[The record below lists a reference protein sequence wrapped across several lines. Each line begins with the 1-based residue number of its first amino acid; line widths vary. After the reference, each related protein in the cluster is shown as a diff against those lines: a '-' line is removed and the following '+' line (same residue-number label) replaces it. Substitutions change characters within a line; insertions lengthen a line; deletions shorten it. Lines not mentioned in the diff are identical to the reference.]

1 MARTGTKTH
10 PLRVA
15 LYLSQIEHIED
26 VNQSMV
32 VDMARVAEK
41 AGFDDIFM
49 GEHIALSSDSDRDRH
64 LRTTNIRGYGLEWGQ
79 PPSKPWL
86 DAMTALAAVAGA
98 TERVRL
104 CAAATIAP
112 LRHPLASAKAIAS
125 LDVLSKGRLAVTP
138 VGSWQP
144 AEYAALGVDFKTRG
158 RRLDEILEVWH
169 AVWGTSPAAYEGEF
183 FSFSDMHCEP
193 KPIQKP
199 GPALWFGGN
208 RMFPALVRRLAKYG
222 SGFMPLGFLP
232 SEEEWAQLGSAMA
245 EEGRSVS
252 ELEMIGPVF
261 PNFTDDTNA
270 ANIDDSLPQV
280 EQLLNV
286 GVTTFFVGAGPFCQS
301 MKDFPD
307 FCEHVIK
314 RFNEFR

>member
-1 MARTGTKTH
+1 MTQTGVKTH
-10 PLRVA
+10 SLRVA

-26 VNQSMV
+26 VDQSMV

-112 LRHPLASAKAIAS
+112 LRHPLASAKVIAS

-169 AVWGTSPAAYEGEF
+169 AVWDISPAAYEGEF
-183 FSFSDMHCEP
+183 FSFSDMYCEP

-222 SGFMPLGFLP
+222 SGFMPLGFQP
-232 SEEEWAQLGSAMA
+232 SEAEWAQLGSAMA
-245 EEGRSVS
+245 KQGRSVS

-270 ANIDDSLPQV
+270 ADIDDSLPQV
-280 EQLLNV
+280 EQLLNA
-286 GVTTFFVGAGPFCQS
+286 GITTFFVGAGPFCQS
-301 MKDFPD
+301 MEDFPE

-314 RFNEFR
+314 RFDEFR